1 MYKVNILSYNRRLYL
16 VTRSASVIGGSTIA
30 AQLQQFNFIQVDS
43 RRENSKKLEILEQ
56 ISFRFIQKNLKYIK
70 MSEKVHSQSAL
81 LTPKNLFEAMKDSD
95 SKIREN
101 QEETINGAEEDNN
114 GLDTSNPQQNDDD
127 DCKLFVGG
135 LAQEATEKDITEYFG
150 KFGKVPNN
158 CLQTF

>member
-1 MYKVNILSYNRRLYL
+1 MYKVSILSYIQRYILL
-16 VTRSASVIGGSTIA
+16 AQLQTIA
-30 AQLQQFNFIQVDS
+30 AQCSASVIQVDS

-56 ISFRFIQKNLKYIK
+56 ISFRFIQKNLKYIN
-70 MSEKVHSQSAL
+70 MFEKVHSQSAL
-81 LTPKNLFEAMKDSD
+81 LTPKNLFEAMQDSD
-95 SKIREN
+95 SEIREN

-158 CLQTF
+158 CLQSTNI

>member
-1 MYKVNILSYNRRLYL
+1 M
-16 VTRSASVIGGSTIA
+16 
-30 AQLQQFNFIQVDS
+30 F
-43 RRENSKKLEILEQ
+43 
-56 ISFRFIQKNLKYIK
+56 
-70 MSEKVHSQSAL
+70 EKVHSQLVL
-81 LTPKNLFEAMKDSD
+81 LTPKNLFEAMQDSD
-95 SKIREN
+95 SEIREN

-114 GLDTSNPQQNDDD
+114 GLDTSNPQQND